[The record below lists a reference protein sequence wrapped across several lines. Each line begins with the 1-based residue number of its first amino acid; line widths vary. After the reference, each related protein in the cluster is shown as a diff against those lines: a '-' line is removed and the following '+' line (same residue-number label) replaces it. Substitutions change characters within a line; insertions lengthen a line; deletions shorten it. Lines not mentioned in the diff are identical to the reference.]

1 MNELIK
7 VDFSGEEMKVSARDL
22 HEFLGVKTLYKDWF
36 PRMRE
41 FGFVEGTDFNS
52 LKIERVQ
59 TEGSRQVT
67 RQVEDAVMTLDM
79 AKEICMV
86 TRNEK
91 GKIARQY
98 FLQLE
103 KDWNS
108 PDKVMARALKIADQT
123 INQLNQTIAIME
135 PKATF
140 ADQIADSTNCLYIAD
155 LAKLLSQN
163 GFKVGRD
170 KLFEMLRNE
179 GFLLKTY
186 GQWNKPS
193 QYAMNMGL
201 FKVIEKVV
209 NKGGVQ
215 EIGSTTMVTPKGVKY
230 FLRRYLVDKLA
241 GQAIEETQR
250 PVLVEA

>member
-7 VDFSGEEMKVSARDL
+7 VDCSGEQMKVSGREL
-22 HEFLGVKTLYKDWF
+22 HEFLGVDTPYHKWF
-36 PRMRE
+36 PRMCE
-41 FGFVEGTDFNS
+41 YGFAENVDFEVTDIFVHNPKGGAQS
-52 LKIERVQ
+52 KK
-59 TEGSRQVT
+59 
-67 RQVEDAVMTLDM
+67 DAKMSMDM

-91 GKIARQY
+91 GKVARQY
-98 FLQLE
+98 FLQVE

-123 INQLNQTIAIME
+123 ISQLNQTIAVMI

-140 ADQIADSTNCLYIAD
+140 ADQVSDCTNCIYIGD

-163 GFKVGRD
+163 GFAIGRD
-170 KLFEMLRNE
+170 KLFELMRNE
-179 GFLLKTY
+179 GFLLKAP

-193 QYAMNMGL
+193 QYAMNLGL

-209 NKGGVQ
+209 DKGGVK
-215 EIGSTTMVTPKGVKY
+215 EVKSTTMVTPKGIKY
-230 FLRRYLVDKLA
+230 FLNRYLVDKLA
-241 GQAIEETQR
+241 GQAIEAPKQLSMLED
-250 PVLVEA
+250 E